1 MADISGFDSKIRSLE
16 GKVGGLDE
24 EYREQVITWTVVI
37 NNNYD
42 IQMLHL
48 DSDLAALK
56 QKLSDLFIKLS
67 AFAQTDNEIII
78 FNKLLSCEEIRL
90 AESLTRV
97 QVE

>member
-1 MADISGFDSKIRSLE
+1 
-16 GKVGGLDE
+16 
-24 EYREQVITWTVVI
+24 
-37 NNNYD
+37 
-42 IQMLHL
+42 MLHL

-90 AESLTRV
+90 AESLTRF